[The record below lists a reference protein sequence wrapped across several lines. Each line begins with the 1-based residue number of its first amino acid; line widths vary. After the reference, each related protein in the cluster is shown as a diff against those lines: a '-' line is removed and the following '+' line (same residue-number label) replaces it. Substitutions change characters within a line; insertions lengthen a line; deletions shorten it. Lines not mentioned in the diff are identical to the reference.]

1 MGNLGALF
9 ENGRGGPQSLQAA
22 QAWYAEG
29 AALNGRIAMHRLG
42 SMLESGRGTTK
53 NLTEAKVWYE
63 RAAALEYP
71 PALND
76 LGRLYLTGVGVP
88 KNYVRAKTSFGQA
101 AQLGDAKAPLA
112 RPASPMSKPLKK
124 VDTTWV
130 EPRYDADVVYAEIT
144 DDGMVRHPSFKGL
157 SEAS

>member
-101 AQLGDAKAPLA
+101 AQLGDAKASLA
-112 RPASPMSKPLKK
+112 RPASPMSSHSRRWTRPGSNRARTQTLSTRRSPTMEWY
-124 VDTTWV
+124 V
-130 EPRYDADVVYAEIT
+130 I
-144 DDGMVRHPSFKGL
+144 RHSRG
-157 SEAS
+157 